1 MNAHLYTNILF
12 KTHVTNNKEA
22 LFYDEKNST
31 DNSFFREYLL
41 WALLDVQEIDV
52 LEKPTRFL
60 TLDLK
65 INLLETFLGEL

>member
-12 KTHVTNNKEA
+12 KTRVTNNKEA
-22 LFYDEKNST
+22 LVYDEKNST

-41 WALLDVQEIDV
+41 WAVLDVQKIDV
-52 LEKPTRFL
+52 LEKSTRFL

-65 INLLETFLGEL
+65 INLLENF

>member
-12 KTHVTNNKEA
+12 KTRVTNNKEA
-22 LFYDEKNST
+22 LVYDEKNST
-31 DNSFFREYLL
+31 HNSFFREYLL

-52 LEKPTRFL
+52 LEKSTRFL

-65 INLLETFLGEL
+65 INLLETF